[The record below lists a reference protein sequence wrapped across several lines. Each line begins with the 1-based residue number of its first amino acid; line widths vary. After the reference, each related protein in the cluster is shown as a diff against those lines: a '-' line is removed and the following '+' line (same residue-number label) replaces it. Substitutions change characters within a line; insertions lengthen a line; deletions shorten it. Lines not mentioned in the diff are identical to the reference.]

1 MLQRGGNMSIVV
13 LLGGLVTGYF
23 LSIVIK
29 RISNIVSG
37 KENTEIYININH
49 LKKLERSTTFT
60 ARTII
65 VILITG
71 LLFIISFLQIGLNV
85 NFIKALVLNSILIV
99 VSFIDIEHQIIP
111 NKIIIFTLVIGV
123 LFSFIDKISFMNG
136 VVGMLLGGGVILIL
150 ALVPGV
156 LGGGDIK
163 LMFVLGIFLGAKGV
177 LYALLLAFV
186 IASIISIFLL
196 VFKIKKRKDYI
207 PFGPFLAIGSF
218 IAFHFF

>member
-1 MLQRGGNMSIVV
+1 MAIAFFF
-13 LLGGLVTGYF
+13 GGLVIGFF
-23 LSIVIK
+23 LCIVIK
-29 RISNIVSG
+29 KISYLVAS
-37 KENTEIYININH
+37 KENIENYINIMNS
-49 LKKLERSTTFT
+49 KKIKKYTQFTT
-60 ARTII
+60 RDII
-65 VILITG
+65 VILISG

-85 NFIKALVLNSILIV
+85 IFIKALVLNSILIV

-123 LFSFIDKISFMNG
+123 LFSFVDNISFMSG
-136 VVGMLLGGGVILIL
+136 VVGMLFGGGVLLIL

-163 LMFVLGIFLGAKGV
+163 LMFVLGMFLGAKGV

-218 IAFHFF
+218 LAFHFF

>member
-29 RISNIVSG
+29 KISNIVSG
-37 KENTEIYININH
+37 KEDTEIYINMNQ
-49 LKKLERSTTFT
+49 LKKLKKSTTFT

-85 NFIKALVLNSILIV
+85 IFIKALVLNSILIV

-123 LFSFIDKISFMNG
+123 LFSFIDNISFMSG
-136 VVGMLLGGGVILIL
+136 VVGMVLGGGVILIL

-196 VFKIKKRKDYI
+196 ASKIKKRKDYI